1 MTPGEAHVD
10 ISAYRSA
17 NAGLFEISGFS
28 SAGGWRLAARPPVVA
43 RNAACAN
50 GPSRGCGARIRAWS
64 LLVYL
69 IALFFVGLV
78 VGSLARLLLPG
89 PDPMGIG
96 VTALVG
102 LCGTFS
108 AGLFSWYV
116 LHRHGAGLVLS
127 LLFSM
132 LVVWIYRRSRG
143 GAYRRTTPGG
153 S

>member
-1 MTPGEAHVD
+1 MRRV
-10 ISAYRSA
+10 
-17 NAGLFEISGFS
+17 
-28 SAGGWRLAARPPVVA
+28 
-43 RNAACAN
+43 
-50 GPSRGCGARIRAWS
+50 S

-78 VGSLARLLLPG
+78 VGALARLLLPG

-96 VTALVG
+96 MTALVG

-127 LLFSM
+127 VLFSM